1 MILRWLRQF
10 LPGTCRSEDITDLE
24 RHLDNGLDNATP
36 LPFGQDDAR
45 HPIPAP
51 GQVQCADPQS
61 EPTNERSY
69 SLFPR
74 SGICMDKAPSAAS
87 TARTSS
93 VESDRTI
100 ILPSLSEMGVLCWNE
115 DFKDPGNVRG
125 AYDTPGVTKP
135 EAPPPP
141 PTTG

>member
-1 MILRWLRQF
+1 MPCLNIQFLHVMILRWLRQF

-74 SGICMDKAPSAAS
+74 KFFYH
-87 TARTSS
+87 RF
-93 VESDRTI
+93 SD
-100 ILPSLSEMGVLCWNE
+100 
-115 DFKDPGNVRG
+115 
-125 AYDTPGVTKP
+125 
-135 EAPPPP
+135 EAK
-141 PTTG
+141 